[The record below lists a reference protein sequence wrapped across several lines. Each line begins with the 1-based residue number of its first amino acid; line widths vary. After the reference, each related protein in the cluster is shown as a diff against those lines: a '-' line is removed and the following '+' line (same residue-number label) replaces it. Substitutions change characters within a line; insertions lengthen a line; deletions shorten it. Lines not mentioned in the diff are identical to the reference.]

1 MSVKRTTWTA
11 QVQDRGIRMLREAL
25 ENKAVTVGLDAKLR
39 KVLTQLETAALM
51 IRELERRAK
60 FYQKRDLERKAATK

>member
-25 ENKAVTVGLDAKLR
+25 EDKNVTVGLDGKLR
-39 KVLTQLETAALM
+39 KALTQLETASLM

-60 FYQKRDLERKAATK
+60 FYRERDKREKAKT